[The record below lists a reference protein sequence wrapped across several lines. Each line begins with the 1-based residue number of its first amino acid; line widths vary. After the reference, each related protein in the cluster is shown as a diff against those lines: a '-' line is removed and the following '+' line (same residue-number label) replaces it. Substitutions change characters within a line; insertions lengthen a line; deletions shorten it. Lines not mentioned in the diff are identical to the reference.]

1 MRIKF
6 FNKIL
11 CLFLLFFSQLTISQ
25 TLPFSM
31 QLSITPANFNL
42 VDVIVNKNLSG
53 TPRIVELTMSE
64 RGRLIVLEGE
74 IAWDEKRNGNFKSM
88 YSFRTNPFKSR
99 LKLSNNEINNYT
111 DIKIESDDSNDDLLD
126 KQRDVGKLKGSYRF
140 VFNVYD
146 GVNGELL
153 DNASEV
159 KDICNPSENIIVDL
173 PVSEETYS
181 IGSVSAS
188 WKIDECVAE
197 YNILAKKKIQGGASS
212 IEDIIES
219 GETVI
224 DHTLEITDAIRQS
237 GSVNI
242 ILDDFI
248 ESNFWQNNDEIVLL
262 ITALNPQSV
271 GTTEILADPIKFYI
285 GTPKINPSGNLTLV
299 DKAQAFYDK
308 LINGEIT
315 FDMIKSITD
324 ENGNAIS
331 FADFKALITELG
343 NHPDQV
349 ISIYFNEN

>member
-1 MRIKF
+1 
-6 FNKIL
+6 
-11 CLFLLFFSQLTISQ
+11 
-25 TLPFSM
+25 M

-188 WKIDECVAE
+188 WKIDECVSE